1 MTKPYAWSLFLLR
14 FFLGL
19 SFAVHGY
26 VKFSGGIVNTSN
38 WFNSLGLP
46 GMLAYGVAL
55 LEVMGGIA
63 LMAGLA
69 TRLLSALYIIVM
81 AVAIIKVKMARGFLG
96 GYELELTFLTIS
108 LALLVSG
115 GGLYSVDHMLFPS
128 RKTKETQTAAP

>member
-1 MTKPYAWSLFLLR
+1 MTISYSWSLFLLR

-46 GMLAYGVAL
+46 GIFAYGVAL
-55 LEVMGGIA
+55 LEVMGGLA

-81 AVAIIKVKMARGFLG
+81 AVAIIKVKMDRGFLG
-96 GYELELTFLTIS
+96 GYELELSFLAIS

-115 GGLYSVDHMLFPS
+115 GGRFSVDHMLFPS
-128 RKTKETQTAAP
+128 RKVKESHTAMT